1 MWSCYKKK
9 REISSRIYPYVEDES
24 MPEINSLNINQNFDI
39 VFENNLKDMKK
50 IIYKM
55 WKKTIIKIRKMQI
68 R

>member
-24 MPEINSLNINQNFDI
+24 MPEINALNINQNFDI

-50 IIYKM
+50 ITYKM
-55 WKKTIIKIRKMQI
+55 
-68 R
+68 